1 VRLELTRLEYA
12 ILERLRQLDPELS
25 ALPPQVVEVLSREFT
40 PCGRYVTIT
49 GERLKAGGT
58 QLDMVGLAN
67 GITAE
72 LTVTVPGAGV
82 LELVVNGGESWDGEE
97 RAFHFV

>member
-1 VRLELTRLEYA
+1 MRLELTPLEYA

-40 PCGRYVTIT
+40 KCGRYVTIT

-58 QLDMVGLAN
+58 QLDMVGLPY
-67 GITAE
+67 GI
-72 LTVTVPGAGV
+72 TVPGTGV
-82 LELVVNGGESWDGEE
+82 LELVVNGEESWDGEE